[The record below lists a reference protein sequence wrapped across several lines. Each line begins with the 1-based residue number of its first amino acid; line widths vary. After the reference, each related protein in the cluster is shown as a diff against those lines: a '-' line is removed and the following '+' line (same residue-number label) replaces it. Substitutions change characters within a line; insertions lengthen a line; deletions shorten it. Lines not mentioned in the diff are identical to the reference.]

1 MEKGDKGSTM
11 IRMGVSGWMFLLVP
25 AYPGCPG
32 SKAVKRSSL
41 LLLYWCH
48 VLEQMLFCSYFCSW
62 NFVIVIPLFIECG
75 NFFRFLLYWKA
86 VLVSSSIHTLFLL
99 QSLWWHRHTQL
110 FIGHSVNQDLLVLW
124 CCWLGVRKS
133 IRPVKFEWWGVGV
146 VIYLEWGADCLHMV
160 QLMPLHPKSPSSLA
174 SFKSRLLYHSSTFLP
189 RFSWKRSH

>member
-110 FIGHSVNQDLLVLW
+110 FIGPSVNQDLSVLW

-133 IRPVKFEWWGVGV
+133 IRPRKNWVMRCWCG
-146 VIYLEWGADCLHMV
+146 YLSGARCRLFAYGPADATASQKPIISCLI
-160 QLMPLHPKSPSSLA
+160 
-174 SFKSRLLYHSSTFLP
+174 
-189 RFSWKRSH
+189 